1 MAKYASV
8 LLKSLFATLALAY
21 CREHLGEDAT
31 LLYCDTG
38 VPFSIMAAVK
48 AQGKEAGGQWE
59 CYNADRYFGW
69 EAERIVAVTS
79 GDRIMEMITRAK
91 IQLTVILVGE
101 YGYRVGE
108 TGLYHEWYWYFHL
121 AEKKGLVEI
130 LNLPPLMEK
139 GD

>member
-1 MAKYASV
+1 MEE
-8 LLKSLFATLALAY
+8 ALAY

-91 IQLTVILVGE
+91 IQLTVILVGD
-101 YGYRVGE
+101 YGETEVYRV
-108 TGLYHEWYWYFHL
+108 WYWNFHR
-121 AEKKGLVEI
+121 AAMKGLVEI

>member
-1 MAKYASV
+1 MLIFYV
-8 LLKSLFATLALAY
+8 FATL
-21 CREHLGEDAT
+21 
-31 LLYCDTG
+31 
-38 VPFSIMAAVK
+38 

-69 EAERIVAVTS
+69 EVERVVAVTS
-79 GDRIMEMITRAK
+79 GGRIMEMITRAK

-101 YGYRVGE
+101 TGLYLGLGLGYTCR
-108 TGLYHEWYWYFHL
+108 LYHEWYWYFHL